1 MRYTLVDSFAVGY
14 RTPKWSLTWQTKRRN
29 FCRFGE
35 VAVDEVDAY
44 DDDDVVAVAAAVE
57 PAVAVAVVVAADA
70 DGYGLASHGS
80 SVDKYLI

>member
-1 MRYTLVDSFAVGY
+1 MRYTLVDNFAVGY

-44 DDDDVVAVAAAVE
+44 DDDDVVAVAVG
-57 PAVAVAVVVAADA
+57 PVAAVVVAADA

>member
-44 DDDDVVAVAAAVE
+44 DDDDVAAAAAVAVG
-57 PAVAVAVVVAADA
+57 PVVAVVVVAADA